1 MTIAVAIAVGFLAAR
16 LVWVMLRPVFGHDLF
31 QRENYRGRRLPTG
44 AGIVLALA
52 LIVVEAGRAVV
63 SAAADGASGIGVGR
77 AAVLLLVL
85 GLALLGLLDDL
96 AGSGE
101 RRGFRGHVRSMAEG
115 RLTTGAVKM
124 IGGGAVAALAVA
136 VVRPANNLL
145 ELLTDA
151 ALVALAANLGN
162 LFDLAP
168 GRAIKVSMLAF
179 AVLAATTA
187 LDPRLSGPAVVVGAA
202 FGLLFD
208 DLRERLMLGDTG
220 ANLLGGVLGLGVVI
234 VGSPVVRLATLG
246 VLAILNGMSEWVSFS
261 RVIDRVPPLRLLDR
275 AGRRA

>member
-168 GRAIKVSMLAF
+168 GRAIKVSILAF

>member
-1 MTIAVAIAVGFLAAR
+1 VTVAVAIAVGFLAAR

-52 LIVVEAGRAVV
+52 LLVVEAGRAVV
-63 SAAADGASGIGVGR
+63 SAAADGVSGIGAGR
-77 AAVLLLVL
+77 AAVLVLVL

-115 RLTTGAVKM
+115 TLTTGAVKM
-124 IGGGAVAALAVA
+124 VGGGAIAALAVA
-136 VVRPANNLL
+136 VARPSNNLL

-179 AVLAATTA
+179 AVLVATTA